1 MSQAQCTAEVEAWL
15 VRNNFTEPQRAHLLQ
30 QVDALSDFSEAV
42 DEDIPAIT
50 AGWSSLARSKLR
62 RCVAKLCAER
72 GWECKL
78 AAAAPAP
85 APAAP
90 TAEIT
95 PAPSPPPQRPIPRGR
110 PPKKQRKADTSGDA
124 ALARQLAAAESPR
137 RAQPP
142 KKKRPAAKP
151 APRPKKKA
159 KPPAQPD
166 DDATAGDAELARRL
180 SLGLPVR
187 SASGAVSMAVW
198 DVPAAALPSRRRS
211 SGADE
216 RHRRIEARV
225 RSKILP
231 YRGARIK
238 FATPNPKQSLASEHG
253 KKSKRRYDAY
263 MGATTVGEFLS
274 CGGRPAD
281 LCYDVERGYCEVTD
295 ARWAAAV
302 AEEAKDDEAEE
313 GAGAARLRD
322 ERWAAR
328 YDEVCWAREGDV
340 WWPGVVMD
348 PAAIAGAA
356 AARARREQGQRYAV
370 YNFGVDSAEQ
380 FSFAA
385 PQNLVG
391 WAEGLRA
398 GHGAPRGGKY
408 GRLLP
413 QAVAEA
419 EAELSRQEGAE
430 EGAGPL
436 PMPAGG
442 WPGAPDDDA
451 EVDAAAPAEAAAPT
465 DGGDDAEVDEVDD
478 FVISARAA
486 PAPAPA
492 RAPRP
497 PAVAAPRPPARA
509 RARPSSPR
517 ASSIVDGLVDRG
529 VRVKRTGKP
538 RTTQRAAAIER
549 ATTAREYVDRGG
561 RKQDLLYDLKND
573 YFRVVREEDVPDGLA
588 WLPPG
593 VVFDR
598 EVRDAGGR
606 WNSSKSSPYHATVVW
621 CRWLPDFELRDAA
634 GGVSRGAWQVQWKH
648 RGSRT
653 VSHVPKEDV
662 RVRAAAPAPA
672 AVPNHALLVGAT
684 APTPAPAPVPPRPRA
699 PPPAAAVVDLTQDDA
714 APPAPAPARA
724 RSPRAQT
731 LGPCRPGVEGPKSIF
746 TAPTGP
752 RRAPAPAPAPAAA
765 LPPLPPFDPLAT
777 APAPAAPAADDDDWR
792 RRML

>member
-1 MSQAQCTAEVEAWL
+1 MVQHVLKNCQT
-15 VRNNFTEPQRAHLLQ
+15 
-30 QVDALSDFSEAV
+30 
-42 DEDIPAIT
+42 
-50 AGWSSLARSKLR
+50 
-62 RCVAKLCAER
+62 VAKTGGYQINDMEKALKSH
-72 GWECKL
+72 WPKL
-78 AAAAPAP
+78 LW
-85 APAAP
+85 
-90 TAEIT
+90 
-95 PAPSPPPQRPIPRGR
+95 
-110 PPKKQRKADTSGDA
+110 KGDG
-124 ALARQLAAAESPR
+124 E
-137 RAQPP
+137 PP

-451 EVDAAAPAEAAAPT
+451 EVDAAAPADRAVRAPSEHGQRRPAQPRGQ
-465 DGGDDAEVDEVDD
+465 DVDD
-478 FVISARAA
+478 PPRHAPQALPRRALRAVRQDRRRDRGLARGAGGGPQPHAPRLGLERGARSSSSPARYRCGTFGAISYPRAVSRTSRPSRCAARGSARACA
-486 PAPAPA
+486 ACSWPA
-492 RAPRP
+492 
-497 PAVAAPRPPARA
+497 
-509 RARPSSPR
+509 
-517 ASSIVDGLVDRG
+517 I
-529 VRVKRTGKP
+529 
-538 RTTQRAAAIER
+538 
-549 ATTAREYVDRGG
+549 
-561 RKQDLLYDLKND
+561 
-573 YFRVVREEDVPDGLA
+573 
-588 WLPPG
+588 
-593 VVFDR
+593 
-598 EVRDAGGR
+598 RD
-606 WNSSKSSPYHATVVW
+606 
-621 CRWLPDFELRDAA
+621 
-634 GGVSRGAWQVQWKH
+634 
-648 RGSRT
+648 
-653 VSHVPKEDV
+653 
-662 RVRAAAPAPA
+662 
-672 AVPNHALLVGAT
+672 
-684 APTPAPAPVPPRPRA
+684 
-699 PPPAAAVVDLTQDDA
+699 
-714 APPAPAPARA
+714 
-724 RSPRAQT
+724 
-731 LGPCRPGVEGPKSIF
+731 
-746 TAPTGP
+746 
-752 RRAPAPAPAPAAA
+752 
-765 LPPLPPFDPLAT
+765 
-777 APAPAAPAADDDDWR
+777 
-792 RRML
+792 

>member
-62 RCVAKLCAER
+62 RCVAALCRAR

-356 AARARREQGQRYAV
+356 AARA
-370 YNFGVDSAEQ
+370 
-380 FSFAA
+380 
-385 PQNLVG
+385 
-391 WAEGLRA
+391 
-398 GHGAPRGGKY
+398 
-408 GRLLP
+408 
-413 QAVAEA
+413 
-419 EAELSRQEGAE
+419 
-430 EGAGPL
+430 
-436 PMPAGG
+436 
-442 WPGAPDDDA
+442 
-451 EVDAAAPAEAAAPT
+451 
-465 DGGDDAEVDEVDD
+465 
-478 FVISARAA
+478 
-486 PAPAPA
+486 
-492 RAPRP
+492 
-497 PAVAAPRPPARA
+497 ARA
-509 RARPSSPR
+509 RAALRR
-517 ASSIVDGLVDRG
+517 L
-529 VRVKRTGKP
+529 
-538 RTTQRAAAIER
+538 QL
-549 ATTAREYVDRGG
+549 RGG
-561 RKQDLLYDLKND
+561 L
-573 YFRVVREEDVPDGLA
+573 
-588 WLPPG
+588 
-593 VVFDR
+593 
-598 EVRDAGGR
+598 GR
-606 WNSSKSSPYHATVVW
+606 AVQ
-621 CRWLPDFELRDAA
+621 L
-634 GGVSRGAWQVQWKH
+634 RGAAKLGGLG
-648 RGSRT
+648 RGPARR
-653 VSHVPKEDV
+653 P
-662 RVRAAAPAPA
+662 RRAPGRQVRAAAAPGRGRGRGGAEPA
-672 AVPNHALLVGAT
+672 GG
-684 APTPAPAPVPPRPRA
+684 RRGGRR
-699 PPPAAAVVDLTQDDA
+699 A
-714 APPAPAPARA
+714 APDAGRRMAGRSRRRRGGRRRRA
-724 RSPRAQT
+724 R
-731 LGPCRPGVEGPKSIF
+731 
-746 TAPTGP
+746 
-752 RRAPAPAPAPAAA
+752 
-765 LPPLPPFDPLAT
+765 
-777 APAPAAPAADDDDWR
+777 
-792 RRML
+792 

>member
-62 RCVAKLCAER
+62 RCVAKLCGER

-85 APAAP
+85 APAPATATP
-90 TAEIT
+90 PAEIT

-380 FSFAA
+380 FS
-385 PQNLVG
+385 L
-391 WAEGLRA
+391 
-398 GHGAPRGGKY
+398 
-408 GRLLP
+408 
-413 QAVAEA
+413 
-419 EAELSRQEGAE
+419 
-430 EGAGPL
+430 
-436 PMPAGG
+436 
-442 WPGAPDDDA
+442 
-451 EVDAAAPAEAAAPT
+451 
-465 DGGDDAEVDEVDD
+465 
-478 FVISARAA
+478 
-486 PAPAPA
+486 
-492 RAPRP
+492 
-497 PAVAAPRPPARA
+497 
-509 RARPSSPR
+509 
-517 ASSIVDGLVDRG
+517 
-529 VRVKRTGKP
+529 
-538 RTTQRAAAIER
+538 
-549 ATTAREYVDRGG
+549 
-561 RKQDLLYDLKND
+561 
-573 YFRVVREEDVPDGLA
+573 
-588 WLPPG
+588 
-593 VVFDR
+593 
-598 EVRDAGGR
+598 
-606 WNSSKSSPYHATVVW
+606 
-621 CRWLPDFELRDAA
+621 
-634 GGVSRGAWQVQWKH
+634 
-648 RGSRT
+648 
-653 VSHVPKEDV
+653 
-662 RVRAAAPAPA
+662 
-672 AVPNHALLVGAT
+672 
-684 APTPAPAPVPPRPRA
+684 
-699 PPPAAAVVDLTQDDA
+699 
-714 APPAPAPARA
+714 
-724 RSPRAQT
+724 
-731 LGPCRPGVEGPKSIF
+731 
-746 TAPTGP
+746 
-752 RRAPAPAPAPAAA
+752 
-765 LPPLPPFDPLAT
+765 
-777 APAPAAPAADDDDWR
+777 
-792 RRML
+792 

>member
-90 TAEIT
+90 A
-95 PAPSPPPQRPIPRGR
+95 AAHRRRSRRRRRRP
-110 PPKKQRKADTSGDA
+110 
-124 ALARQLAAAESPR
+124 AAAEPAR
-137 RAQPP
+137 AAAQEAEEGGHVRRRRARAAARRGREPAARAQPP

-497 PAVAAPRPPARA
+497 PAVAAPRPPRARA
-509 RARPSSPR
+509 RAPARPERRRSSTGWSTAACASSAPGSRGRRSAPRRSSGRRPR
-517 ASSIVDGLVDRG
+517 ASTS
-529 VRVKRTGKP
+529 T
-538 RTTQRAAAIER
+538 AAA
-549 ATTAREYVDRGG
+549 
-561 RKQDLLYDLKND
+561 
-573 YFRVVREEDVPDGLA
+573 
-588 WLPPG
+588 
-593 VVFDR
+593 
-598 EVRDAGGR
+598 
-606 WNSSKSSPYHATVVW
+606 
-621 CRWLPDFELRDAA
+621 
-634 GGVSRGAWQVQWKH
+634 
-648 RGSRT
+648 GSRT
-653 VSHVPKEDV
+653 SC
-662 RVRAAAPAPA
+662 
-672 AVPNHALLVGAT
+672 T
-684 APTPAPAPVPPRPRA
+684 T
-699 PPPAAAVVDLTQDDA
+699 
-714 APPAPAPARA
+714 
-724 RSPRAQT
+724 
-731 LGPCRPGVEGPKSIF
+731 
-746 TAPTGP
+746 
-752 RRAPAPAPAPAAA
+752 
-765 LPPLPPFDPLAT
+765 
-777 APAPAAPAADDDDWR
+777 
-792 RRML
+792 